1 MVSYF
6 VANATQLLT
15 FDKGHDTVIATLEL
29 WEWEAEKSQK
39 AADGVWK
46 SPWE

>member
-6 VANATQLLT
+6 VANVTQLLT
-15 FDKGHDTVIATLEL
+15 FDKCQVTVIATLEL
-29 WEWEAEKSQK
+29 WEWGDEKSQK
-39 AADGVWK
+39 AAGGVWK

>member
-15 FDKGHDTVIATLEL
+15 FNKCQVTVIATLGL
-29 WEWEAEKSQK
+29 WELGAEKLQK
-39 AADGVWK
+39 AAGDVWK